1 MQVPTVRGTAVLYED
16 DDPEYSTVMIKRA
29 DGGEEK
35 AVCRKLII
43 CTGSSPMRP
52 GTIPYDDIRVFDSGA
67 LAFSHS
73 RTLALAAAPVL
84 VSRCFANKE

>member
-16 DDPEYSTVMIKRA
+16 DDPDYSTVMIKRA

-67 LAFSHS
+67 LTFSRS
-73 RTLALAAAPVL
+73 RTGCRACSCVTL
-84 VSRCFANKE
+84 SCK